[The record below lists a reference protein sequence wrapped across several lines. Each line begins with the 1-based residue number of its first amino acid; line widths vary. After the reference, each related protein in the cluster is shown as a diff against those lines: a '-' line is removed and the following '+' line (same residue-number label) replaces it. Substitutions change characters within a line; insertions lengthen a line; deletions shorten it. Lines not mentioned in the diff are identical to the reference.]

1 MAFLLNLF
9 LIIGN
14 VAFAGKSCDIYLVET
29 KMLDLPQR
37 LFVHNQRVL
46 IHQGLR
52 FVDKEG
58 EVECH
63 FTPKGLQTCG
73 RDCYITND
81 NEPAKYLRTRGIAKN
96 HPSSNKD
103 HVQWCQNWAKGKK
116 YILTGYNC

>member
-1 MAFLLNLF
+1 MSLARIILAFILNLF
-9 LIIGN
+9 LIIN
-14 VAFAGKSCDIYLVET
+14 NEAFAGKSCDIYLVET
-29 KMLDLPQR
+29 DMDYGDKI
-37 LFVHNQRVL
+37 V
-46 IHQGLR
+46 HQGLR
-52 FVDKEG
+52 FADGKG

-63 FTPKGLQTCG
+63 FTPKGLQICDK
-73 RDCYITND
+73 DCYITND